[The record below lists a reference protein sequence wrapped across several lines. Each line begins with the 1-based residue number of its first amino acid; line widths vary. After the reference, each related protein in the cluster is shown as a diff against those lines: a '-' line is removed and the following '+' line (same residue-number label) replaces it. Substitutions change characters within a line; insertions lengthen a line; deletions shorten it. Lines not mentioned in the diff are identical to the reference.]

1 MKHNHSSHFS
11 GIKIENTLSMAVQER
26 SHRRNPLHLL
36 LIAFC
41 GTVGGIGTFLTMF
54 QPQCH
59 FPALLLF
66 LAIGFAYFAL
76 TAYFPKKWIPMKC
89 ILLLCYGGMLYV
101 FWKPFSGGFIHMLN
115 TIYKVIYM
123 TEWARFT
130 VPPDMTE
137 RYCMTVFLIFALIPI
152 LYMLCHAAINYQNF
166 FLCLIPTFPLS
177 QIGFYY
183 GAVPDHFFAILL
195 LAFWFSMAAV
205 HMSNSGT
212 YHGDEQNSFLRRG
225 NTFFPVSSMRF
236 MVTEKIGVMVLISV
250 IVLCLL
256 IGQVLRLSNYRRSE
270 DIKVLRSNVQDYM
283 ASVMLSDSEES
294 SELWESLWPKQK
306 KKNERIVTTLGE
318 ESRREFENIPL
329 SGLTLSDLPEGR
341 LYLKYRVGEI
351 YGDNSW
357 SRPEDSVYNA
367 EIFRV
372 FEEMG
377 YAPQEFLHPNMPY
390 GSEITM
396 TFRNVTDTLGQ
407 CVPYA
412 AEELDALQ
420 SLHDNAYSSFSDTY
434 RVTQM
439 QNFESVL
446 LDTYTDQLNSD
457 AMLLDGCREQNR
469 EVFEE
474 LCSTE
479 QRDVVMTMLMAGTPS
494 HPEKA
499 AESALLCA
507 YGYTDFVQDID
518 LQIPDTDAMQAV
530 REAYASILDSFS
542 AETADAA
549 ETIAFLQELRET
561 VCGSMTYTLA
571 PGRTPPTEDFVE
583 HFLLQNNKGYCMH
596 YATAGVML
604 ARMAG
609 IPARYCEG
617 YMVDLAE
624 STSLKKTDDAYTL
637 EILDSNAHAWME
649 VYLAGW
655 GWIPFE
661 FTFTDAPQPVT
672 TDATMPTTEPI
683 TSVVTSVVTSYVPAE
698 TEATA
703 ADSTNP
709 APDAAQKKDLTALWI
724 VLAVPGAFLFVFLL
738 IRLVIFLR
746 TLAIRKRKRLFMQ
759 DDRNAAVLCIYAYL
773 CRLLEYC
780 GADLHAQRT
789 ADIAENAAEVCG
801 KYLQDDS
808 FADAVEIAAKA
819 KFSKHTISEEERG
832 RMLQTAQKLSA
843 GIYQEASRW
852 QKFHLRYILH
862 LL

>member
-11 GIKIENTLSMAVQER
+11 GIKIENTLSMAVQDR
-26 SHRRNPLHLL
+26 NHRRNPLHLL
-36 LIAFC
+36 LIALC

-59 FPALLLF
+59 MQVLLLF
-66 LAIGFAYFAL
+66 LAMGFVYFSL
-76 TAYFPKKWIPMKC
+76 TAYFPRKWIPVK
-89 ILLLCYGGMLYV
+89 IIFTLLYAGMLYV
-101 FWKPFSGGFIHMLN
+101 FWKPFSGGFIHMVN

-183 GAVPDHFFAILL
+183 GAVPEHFFAILL

-212 YHGDEQNSFLRRG
+212 FHGDGQNSFLRRG

-236 MVTEKIGVMVLISV
+236 MVTEKIGVMVLVCIM
-250 IVLCLL
+250 VLCLL
-256 IGQVLRLSNYRRSE
+256 IGQVLRLFHYQRSE

-294 SELWESLWPKQK
+294 SELWKSLWPKRKQ
-306 KKNERIVTTLGE
+306 KNERIVTALGE
-318 ESRREFENIPL
+318 EARREFENIPL

-357 SRPEDSVYNA
+357 SRPEDSVYDA

-372 FEEMG
+372 FEEIG
-377 YAPQEFLHPNMPY
+377 YDPQEFLYPNMPY
-390 GSEITM
+390 GSDITM
-396 TFRNVTDTLGQ
+396 TFQNVTETLGQ

-412 AEELDALQ
+412 AEEQDALQ
-420 SLHDNAYSSFSDTY
+420 SLHDNAFSAFSSTY
-434 RVTQM
+434 RVTAVQD
-439 QNFESVL
+439 FETAL
-446 LDTYTDQLNSD
+446 LDSYPMRLNSD
-457 AMLLDGCREQNR
+457 AMLLDRCRAQNR

-474 LCSTE
+474 LCSADD
-479 QRDVVMTMLMAGTPS
+479 RAVLMTVQPTGTPS

-507 YGYTDFVQDID
+507 YGYTDFVKDVD

-649 VYLAGW
+649 VYIAGW

-672 TDATMPTTEPI
+672 TEATEPI
-683 TSVVTSVVTSYVPAE
+683 TETVTSIVTSYVPITSTVSA
-698 TEATA
+698 ASDTA
-703 ADSTNP
+703 P
-709 APDAAQKKDLTALWI
+709 AKPVPAVPEQTDHTALRI
-724 VLAVPGAFLFVFLL
+724 VLTVLGTFLCIVFL
-738 IRLVIFLR
+738 IWLVRFLR
-746 TLAIRKRKRLFMQ
+746 TLAIRKRERLFAQ
-759 DDRNAAVLCIYAYL
+759 DDRNAATLCIYAYL
-773 CRLLEYC
+773 CRLLQYC
-780 GADLHAQRT
+780 GADLHTQRT
-789 ADIAENAAEVCG
+789 ADIAENAAEVCD
-801 KYLQDDS
+801 KYLMDDS

-819 KFSKHTISEEERG
+819 KFSKHTISEAERG
-832 RMLQTAQKLSA
+832 QMLHTARKLSA

-852 QKFHLRYILH
+852 QKFQLRYILH